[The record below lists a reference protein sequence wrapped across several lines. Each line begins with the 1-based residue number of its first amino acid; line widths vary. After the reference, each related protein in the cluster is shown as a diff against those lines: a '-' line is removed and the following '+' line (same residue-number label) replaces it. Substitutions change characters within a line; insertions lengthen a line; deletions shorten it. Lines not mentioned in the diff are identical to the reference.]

1 MLKTI
6 VDILKR
12 NWFLM
17 GIVAAVV
24 LGLNASRAAAVLN
37 PGKVTSTAAVVIIFL
52 LSGLSLQSE
61 QMARGLRNIKAHL
74 FIQGFVFLLVPAYFY
89 LTAWPFREVMD
100 GKFIVG
106 IYALSCLPTT
116 IASCIVFTQMAKG
129 NAATTIFN
137 AVLASM
143 LGVFVSPLI
152 LTLMLRHSSYGL
164 PMAEVLKIFGTL
176 VGKVLIPFAAGQL
189 LRTRMRDFA
198 GKHKKQFSKVSAV
211 MILMVVFFA
220 FSRSAKSS
228 VLSVNLLGP
237 LAYLAGSNVLLM
249 VLAWFGARAIS
260 LDRGDVVSAVF
271 TAPQKTLAMGIP
283 LLTTYFAADPAMLAV
298 ALMPSL
304 FYHPWQL
311 LTATIARNLLLKR
324 HRSGPAAPSDSSPG

>member
-1 MLKTI
+1 MKVV

-24 LGLNASRAAAVLN
+24 LGLNGSRAAAVLN

-74 FIQGFVFLLVPAYFY
+74 FIQGFVFLLIPAYFY
-89 LTAWPFREVMD
+89 MTAWPFREAMD

-116 IASCIVFTQMAKG
+116 IASCIVFTQMARG

-143 LGVFVSPLI
+143 LGVFLSPLI
-152 LTLMLRHSSYGL
+152 LTLMLRHSSYAL
-164 PMAEVLKIFGTL
+164 PMDEVLNIFGAL
-176 VGKVLIPFAAGQL
+176 VAKVLVPFAAGQL
-189 LRTRMRDFA
+189 LRVRMRDFA
-198 GKHKKQFSKVSAV
+198 GRHKKSFSKVSAV
-211 MILMVVFFA
+211 MILLVVFFG
-220 FSRSAKSS
+220 FSRSASSS
-228 VLSVNLLGP
+228 VLRTSLLGP

-249 VLAWFGARAIS
+249 VLAYFGARAIS
-260 LDRGDVVSAVF
+260 LDHSDVVSAVF

-298 ALMPSL
+298 ALLPSL

-311 LTATIARNLLLKR
+311 LTATVARNLLLKR
-324 HRSGPAAPSDSSPG
+324 APVSADKPA